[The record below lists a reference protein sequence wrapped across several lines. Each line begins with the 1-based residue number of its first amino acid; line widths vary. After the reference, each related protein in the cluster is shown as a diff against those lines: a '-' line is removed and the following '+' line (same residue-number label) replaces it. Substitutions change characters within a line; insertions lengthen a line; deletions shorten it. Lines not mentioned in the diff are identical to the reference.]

1 VLTHPAE
8 AAARLLAE
16 LSARAE
22 ALLDAARRVRAADD
36 DEAIHD
42 LRVATRRLSET
53 LSLWRAAFEP
63 VPARRARARLARL
76 RRALGDVRE
85 CEVHLA
91 LLRLLARDAS
101 PAETGAVRLLRR
113 RIDARLARARR
124 AAVRF
129 ARPRRITRILRR
141 VERAGTGLAQ
151 RIAATPGL
159 LAHTSGRAARRLA
172 DARAA
177 LARSLHAPA
186 PGTAGDAALHSA
198 RIAVKKARYALES
211 LAATGEREDEVGL
224 RELRRAQ
231 RDLGAVHDWVTFGT
245 WLERE
250 RERRARHAA
259 LEAATEFAGV
269 DEEPGFAVLAE
280 RVAERAEAARARFR
294 EPRPLPSPR
303 RETGG

>member
-22 ALLDAARRVRAADD
+22 ALLDAARRVRDDND

-76 RRALGDVRE
+76 RRTLGDVRE
-85 CEVHLA
+85 SEVHLE

-113 RIDARLARARR
+113 RLDARLARARR

-129 ARPRRITRILRR
+129 ARPRRIMRILRR
-141 VERAGTGLAQ
+141 VERAGTGLSQ
-151 RIAATPGL
+151 RIAHTPGL

-172 DARAA
+172 HARAA
-177 LARSLHAPA
+177 LAHARLAVPLA
-186 PGTAGDAALHSA
+186 DDAALHSA

-211 LAATGEREDEVGL
+211 LAAIGEREDELAL

-231 RDLGAVHDWVTFGT
+231 RDLGAVHDWAMFSAWIG
-245 WLERE
+245 RE
-250 RERRARHAA
+250 RERHARRASSVAA
-259 LEAATEFAGV
+259 AEFAGD
-269 DEEPGFAVLAE
+269 DEEPALALLAGRAAE
-280 RVAERAEAARARFR
+280 RTEAARATFHAPA
-294 EPRPLPSPR
+294 PRPQ
-303 RETGG
+303 REAGG